1 MPESSTEP
9 LTRDE
14 VAKVASL
21 ALLELTEQEL
31 TTFTEQLG
39 AVLAHAKDIEALD
52 VGDVEP
58 TSHPYALSNVFRD
71 DVVEEVDVHDAALAA
86 APHAE
91 SGQFRVPPALGEEP
105 G

>member
-1 MPESSTEP
+1 M
-9 LTRDE
+9 
-14 VAKVASL
+14 AKVASL

-31 TTFTEQLG
+31 DTFTQQLG

-52 VGDVEP
+52 VGDVAP
-58 TSHPYALSNVFRD
+58 TSHPYPLVNIFRD

-91 SGQFRVPPALGEEP
+91 AGQFRVPPALGEEP